1 MIDRKGIL
9 HIPNSN
15 YAYAPDQ
22 QHFCVRLRAGRGNLT
37 ACTLFYAD
45 RACQTTP
52 ITFTRLPMEEVAADR
67 DFSYYEVC
75 FPTPYSRVCYYFK
88 LETDD
93 EWSYY
98 YAGIYTKA
106 VADVTIDGQILD
118 SRSEYYQYPAI
129 LRTELA
135 NVPQWLKTAC
145 VYNIFPDSFA
155 DGAAHL
161 SGEAKEMT
169 LSGGAVSRS
178 NLGGTL
184 GGITENLDYIR
195 GLGCNCVYL
204 NPVFAAA
211 SYHKY
216 DTINYYHVDPCFG
229 TDEDLRRL
237 VEEAHR
243 RDMRVILDGVFNHCG
258 SQFFAFRDVA
268 ERGAE
273 SPYRD
278 WFYDVPLPVRVKDGI
293 PSYACFAYVPEM
305 PKLNTANPE
314 VQQYF
319 AGVCR
324 HWVGKYKIDGWRL
337 DVANEV
343 SKAFWRVFKQAARE
357 ENPDCVLIGEVWEN
371 AQDWLKY
378 DLFDST
384 MDYDFRR
391 HCRDFFALRVIDA
404 AEFDARVTDLRMRY
418 PEPYWRAQLN
428 LLDSH
433 DVARFLSLCQGN
445 RDRFKQ
451 AIVFQM
457 LFPGVPSVFY
467 GDELSIRGLQEPE
480 YRSPM
485 PWQNADGDLSE
496 FYRRATA
503 LHRFAAEASGRYRT
517 AQAEGGTMVYSFT
530 LDYPGSTIAA
540 SFNCGDCAAAV
551 SVPAEAQI
559 LMQNHYEAGALKPDG
574 FLVYCRQ
581 SRRAVSSD

>member
-15 YAYAPDQ
+15 YAYAPDE
-22 QHFCVRLRAGRGNLT
+22 QHFCVRIRTSKGNLT
-37 ACTLFYAD
+37 ACTLYYAD
-45 RACQTTP
+45 RVCQTTP
-52 ITFTRLPMEEVAADR
+52 ITFSAIQMEEVATDR
-67 DFSYYEVC
+67 EFTYYEVC

-88 LETDD
+88 LETTD

-98 YAGIYTKA
+98 YSGIYTQTLA
-106 VADVTIDGQILD
+106 VITIGGRILD

-135 NVPQWLKTAC
+135 QVPEWLKKAC

-155 DGAAHL
+155 DGTIHL
-161 SGEAKEMT
+161 AGKAKKAR
-169 LSGGAVSRS
+169 LDGGRISQS
-178 NLGGTL
+178 NLGGTIR
-184 GGITENLDYIR
+184 GITENLNYIR
-195 GLGCNCVYL
+195 NLGCNCIYL
-204 NPVFAAA
+204 NPIFTAS

-216 DTINYYHVDPCFG
+216 DTIDYYHIDPCFG
-229 TDEDLRRL
+229 TNEDLHHL
-237 VEEAHR
+237 VEEAHK

-258 SQFFAFRDVA
+258 NEFFAFRDVVQNGKDSA
-268 ERGAE
+268 
-273 SPYRD
+273 YYH
-278 WFYDVPLPVRVKDGI
+278 WFYDIQLPIRVENNA
-293 PSYACFAYVPEM
+293 PNYTCFAYVPEM

-319 AGVCR
+319 ADVCR
-324 HWVGKYKIDGWRL
+324 YWVGKYKIDGWRL

-343 SKAFWRVFKQAARE
+343 SKDFWRTFKRAARE
-357 ENPDCVLIGEVWEN
+357 VNPDCVLIGEVWEN

-391 HCRDFFALRVIDA
+391 HCRDFFALHTIDA
-404 AEFDARVTDLRMRY
+404 AEFDARITDLRMRY

-445 RDRFKQ
+445 IDRFKQ

-467 GDELSIRGLQEPE
+467 GDELGIPGLQESE

-485 PWQNADGDLSE
+485 PWEDGDRNLLE
-496 FYRRATA
+496 FYCHAIA
-503 LHRFAAEASGRYRT
+503 LHSMIKDDAGNYRSMKV
-517 AQAEGGTMVYSFT
+517 EPGKMVYSFT
-530 LDYPGSTIAA
+530 LEYPDCVITACL
-540 SFNCGDCAAAV
+540 NCGDTSVAV
-551 SVPAEAQI
+551 NVPKTGNI
-559 LMQNHYEAGALKPDG
+559 LLQNHFSEGSLKSDG
-574 FLVYCRQ
+574 FLVYRQ
-581 SRRAVSSD
+581 KRISI